1 MNIEEIKALYA
12 KRDEAYSAL
21 LSINHE
27 IDAEIESKVQ
37 NLADI
42 AMPIQSGNKRFW
54 SNRRL
59 RDLVTFDSDN
69 NEFII
74 VIESY
79 AGEGNWF
86 PDCDENGYED
96 LECAR
101 VPARWLEMTL
111 DSISSEILKNKAKK
125 EADEQIKK
133 DAIAEEKNKKQE
145 AYELAELARLS
156 SKYKGKETS

>member
-1 MNIEEIKALYA
+1 MNIEEIKVLYA

-59 RDLVTFDSDN
+59 RDLVAFDSDN

-86 PDCDENGYED
+86 QDCNENEYED

-101 VPARWLEMTL
+101 VPARWLEMDWNDIKAEVLT
-111 DSISSEILKNKAKK
+111 NKAAK
-125 EADEQIKK
+125 EYAEQQKK
-133 DAIAEEKNKKQE
+133 DAIAAEKNKEQE
-145 AYELAELARLS
+145 AYELVELARLS
-156 SKYKGKETS
+156 SKYKGKEIS